1 MAASLKLVVGHL
13 NDLDL
18 VDDFVSGGMIAVTFA
33 SGSIVKMLLL
43 LARLM
48 LDVFL

>member
-1 MAASLKLVVGHL
+1 MAASLKLVVSHL

-18 VDDFVSGGMIAVTFA
+18 VGDFVSEEMIAVTFA
-33 SGSIVKMLLL
+33 SGSIVRMLL

-48 LDVFL
+48 LDGFL